1 MHDDNT
7 DRSEANA
14 GQQWNKLLAKK
25 KKNHW
30 EVNNVSEEEEVA
42 K

>member
-25 KKNHW
+25 NHC

>member
-25 KKNHW
+25 KKHW
-30 EVNNVSEEEEVA
+30 EVNNISEEEEVA